1 METDSTAITP
11 STETFDLDSLQ
22 SQILE
27 LREVLRSC
35 NEDFQM
41 GSSEVQELFQD
52 QALEVQSNMD
62 QIMAETSDINSLSL
76 EGLAELSEHLRN
88 ELTSVESENAKIENE
103 LSELSRRYVEDSCKL
118 ESEVE
123 GLSGFL
129 DSIDKQGI
137 QRRDGDSQVDDS
149 TNGKDQANWLK
160 AGSGSNIEI
169 LELSHQI
176 EKSKSTLKSL
186 QDLDYQVKIFE
197 VVEKIED
204 ALSGLKVLEFEG
216 NSIRLSLTTYI
227 PNMDNMICLQKVE
240 LSVEPSEQN
249 HELLMELVDGTLE
262 LKNAEIFP
270 NDVYIGEIVDVA
282 KSFRQLY
289 SPLPLLDTMSSLEW
303 FLRRVQDRI
312 VICTLRRFVVKCA
325 NKSRHAFEY
334 LDRDEIIVAH
344 MVGGIDAFIRLAQGW
359 PVYSAPL
366 NLLTLKSS
374 SNYSKEIS
382 LSFLCKVVDVANSL
396 DEHLRHDISS
406 FADGIEEIL
415 LQQMRTEGQPGAIIE
430 K

>member
-1 METDSTAITP
+1 MEIDSTAISP
-11 STETFDLDSLQ
+11 SSETLDLDSLQ

-27 LREVLRSC
+27 LREILRSC
-35 NEDFQM
+35 NEDYEM
-41 GSSEVQELFQD
+41 GPSEVKELFQD

-62 QIMAETSDINSLSL
+62 QIMADTSDINSLSL
-76 EGLAELSEHLRN
+76 EGLAELSDHLKN
-88 ELTSVESENAKIENE
+88 ELRSVESENAKIENE
-103 LSELSRRYVEDSCKL
+103 LNELSRRYVEDSCQL

-123 GLSGFL
+123 GLSSFL

-137 QRRDGDSQVDDS
+137 QRRDGDLQVDYS
-149 TNGKDQANWLK
+149 TNGKDQANRLK
-160 AGSGSNIEI
+160 ACDGSNIEI

-216 NSIRLSLTTYI
+216 NSVRLSLTTYI

-249 HELLMELVDGTLE
+249 HELLIEVVDGTLE

-282 KSFRQLY
+282 KSFRH
-289 SPLPLLDTMSSLEW
+289 S
-303 FLRRVQDRI
+303 
-312 VICTLRRFVVKCA
+312 
-325 NKSRHAFEY
+325 FEY
-334 LDRDEIIVAH
+334 LDRDEMIVAH

-359 PVYSAPL
+359 PIASAPL

-396 DEHLRHDISS
+396 DEHLRYDISS

-415 LQQMRTEGQPGAIIE
+415 LQQMRTEGQPGDTME